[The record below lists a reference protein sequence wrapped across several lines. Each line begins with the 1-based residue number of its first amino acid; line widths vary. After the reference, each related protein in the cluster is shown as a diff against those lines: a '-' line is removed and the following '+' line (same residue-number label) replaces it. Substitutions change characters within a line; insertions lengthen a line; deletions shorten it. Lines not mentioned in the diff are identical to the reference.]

1 MFSSRGGSRRGESG
15 PPEVPDDVDDRLGP
29 VRHAGCPGGRTVALD
44 DDGIIHERQQ
54 VLGSYP
60 VCQPHRDRR
69 TKCLTIEGTKQVHA
83 QASIDRAA
91 DEVVATPI
99 DAPQARSVEGIEET
113 VLGRRSTV
121 LNAKQFLILAQFC
134 EPSPKERQVTV
145 ARHLLDRHVA
155 EADDLYVQSLSD
167 AVEALHH
174 VDIRP
179 PKFDCLITRYIAC
192 TGHIKA
198 EVSGG
203 DEHRPAVFADER
215 MIESK
220 LVLEHFELPARVAG
234 TQHQRYAFKRQR
246 LECCGGG
253 GEGMRLRIEEHAVH
267 VGEHHNSGVGLH
279 RVTLTI
285 ACPAPQSHP
294 VRAVFVVT
302 KPWSRGSA
310 IDRGSPRDKMADV
323 RHRLL
328 EGLTIKAALAI
339 GFGLTFGLWLFA
351 GYYFTRRMA
360 DVQREAAAINLRY
373 MQAQELLSTVRTQV
387 LLGSVYVRDAL
398 LDPDPRTAD
407 DYRRQ
412 LQDTYRS
419 IDQVLRQYVPVL
431 DSAAERERVGRLRR
445 EIDDFRS
452 TLTEILASDTSR
464 WPSEARMLLR
474 TRIVPKREVVIRVS
488 EEVQTLNR
496 NAFVQQQTG
505 ITEIYRGTQRRV
517 WQQLGLALLASL
529 GIAVLAT
536 LYAGRL
542 EDRLRRQRAK
552 DAENTRDLQR
562 LSAQLIKA
570 QEEERRSIAR
580 ELHDEVG
587 QVLTAIKVEL
597 AVAQRAIE
605 AGDGSGRVLEDARS
619 ITDGAL
625 QTVRDLSH
633 LLHPALLD
641 DLGLPAAIEWYVRGF
656 SRRHGVRVDVLHEG
670 MEERLVPETEAT
682 AYRIVQEALTNV
694 AKHAQ
699 ATSCRVYVQRLP
711 NTVLITIEDDG
722 VGFLAADAQ
731 QESAHRG
738 LGLIGI
744 RERVSHLR
752 GTVRLE
758 TAPGR
763 GTRLTVELPARARA
777 AGDGADEAE
786 PAPPERQLVD
796 QTVVDD

>member
-1 MFSSRGGSRRGESG
+1 M
-15 PPEVPDDVDDRLGP
+15 
-29 VRHAGCPGGRTVALD
+29 
-44 DDGIIHERQQ
+44 
-54 VLGSYP
+54 
-60 VCQPHRDRR
+60 
-69 TKCLTIEGTKQVHA
+69 
-83 QASIDRAA
+83 
-91 DEVVATPI
+91 
-99 DAPQARSVEGIEET
+99 EGIEET
-113 VLGRRSTV
+113 VPGRRSTV
-121 LNAKQFLILAQFC
+121 RNAKQLPILAQFC

-145 ARHLLDRHVA
+145 VRNLLDRHVA
-155 EADDLYVQSLSD
+155 EADDLYVQSFSD
-167 AVEALHH
+167 AVEAVHH

-215 MIESK
+215 MTESK
-220 LVLEHFELPARVAG
+220 LVLEHFEFPARLAR
-234 TQHQRYAFKRQR
+234 TQHQRYVFKRQR
-246 LECCGGG
+246 LECLGGR
-253 GEGMRLRIEEHAVH
+253 GEGMRLRIEEHAVY
-267 VGEHHNSGVGLH
+267 VGKHHNHGVGLH

-294 VRAVFVVT
+294 VRAVFVVP

-323 RHRLL
+323 RHGLL

-351 GYYFTRRMA
+351 GYSFTRRMA

-373 MQAQELLSTVRTQV
+373 MQAQELLSTVRTHV

-445 EIDDFRS
+445 EIDDFRT

-496 NAFVQQQTG
+496 NAFVQQRTG
-505 ITEIYRGTQRRV
+505 ITEIHRGAQRRV

-605 AGDGSGRVLEDARS
+605 AGDRSGRVLEDARS

-656 SRRHGVRVDVLHEG
+656 SRRHGVRVDVLHDG
-670 MEERLVPETEAT
+670 MEERLVPETEAA

-722 VGFLAADAQ
+722 VGFLAAESQ
-731 QESAHRG
+731 QAGAHRG

-758 TAPGR
+758 TALGR

-777 AGDGADEAE
+777 AAGADEAE
-786 PAPPERQLVD
+786 PALPERQLVD
-796 QTVVDD
+796 QAVVDD